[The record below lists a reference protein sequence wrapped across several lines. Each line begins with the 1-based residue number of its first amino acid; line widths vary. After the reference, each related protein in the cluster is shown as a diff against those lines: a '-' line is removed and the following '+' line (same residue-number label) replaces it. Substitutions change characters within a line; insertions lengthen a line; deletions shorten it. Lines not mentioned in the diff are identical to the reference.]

1 MDYRRANRT
10 YLYMILVTI
19 GLVLVISLWYM
30 IGGPTISILANNF
43 LSEFVV
49 LIPAVAAVLYSGE
62 KLSTLIPFHK
72 IKLSSAVLIFVY
84 VLALFP
90 LVSLVNY
97 ISMLFVENTVS
108 SIADQLFDMPMWVM
122 ILSIGIFGPFIEEIV
137 FRGVILQS
145 FQRTGRIVGSIVLSS
160 LMFGMIHMNFNQFA
174 YGTVMGIM
182 LALLVEATGSV
193 LSSFIAHAFF
203 NTFEVVSMYTNKDV
217 IEDASSIAENY
228 LEGMSDVWSDIIFVG
243 YLIIMAIIFTAI
255 AVAIVK
261 KIAKIEQRQEFFSS
275 IRSSSNS
282 RRGFGLITLP
292 LVIAMVIA
300 VAYMIYTIK
309 PA

>member
-19 GLVLVISLWYM
+19 GLVLVMSLWYM
-30 IGGPTISILANNF
+30 IGGPNLSILVNNF
-43 LSEFVV
+43 LSEAVV
-49 LIPAVAAVLYSGE
+49 LIPAIAAVLYSGE

-72 IKLSSAVLIFVY
+72 IKLSSAILVFVY

-108 SIADQLFDMPMWVM
+108 SIADQLLDMPIWLM
-122 ILSIGIFGPFIEEIV
+122 ILSIGIFGPFVEEIV
-137 FRGVILQS
+137 FRGVMLQT
-145 FQRTGRIVGSIVLSS
+145 FQRTGRILGSIIISS
-160 LMFGMIHMNFNQFA
+160 VMFGMIHMNFNQFA

-182 LALLVEATGSV
+182 LALLVEATGSI
-193 LSSFIAHAFF
+193 LASFIAHAFF
-203 NTFEVVSMYTNKDV
+203 NTFEVVSMYANRDV
-217 IEDASSIAENY
+217 LEDASSIAENY
-228 LEGMSDVWSDIIFVG
+228 LEGMSDVWSEIIFVG

-255 AVAIVK
+255 AMAVVK
-261 KIAKIEQRQEFFSS
+261 KIAKIEQRQEFFRS
-275 IRSSSNS
+275 IRTSGKGGA
-282 RRGFGLITLP
+282 RLITLP
-292 LVIAMVIA
+292 FVLAMVIA
-300 VAYMIYTIK
+300 VVYMIYTIR

>member
-30 IGGPTISILANNF
+30 IGGSPLSILANNF
-43 LSEFVV
+43 LSESVV

-72 IKLSSAVLIFVY
+72 IKLTSALMIPLY

-97 ISMLFVENTVS
+97 VSMLFVENTVS
-108 SIADQLFDMPMWVM
+108 SIADQLLDMPLWMM
-122 ILSIGIFGPFIEEIV
+122 ILSIGIFGPFVEEIV
-137 FRGVILQS
+137 FRGVMLQS
-145 FQRTGRIVGSIVLSS
+145 FQRTGRIIGSIIISS
-160 LMFGMIHMNFNQFA
+160 LMFGMIHMNFNQFG

-193 LSSFIAHAFF
+193 LASFIAHAFF
-203 NTFEVVSMYTNKDV
+203 NTLEVVMMYSNKDV
-217 IEDASSIAENY
+217 LEDATSIAENY
-228 LEGMSDVWSDIIFVG
+228 LDGRMSDMMVDVIYIG
-243 YLIIMAIIFTAI
+243 YLLLMAVIFTVI
-255 AVAIVK
+255 AMFIVR
-261 KIAKIEQRQEFFSS
+261 KIAKNEQRLEFFSS
-275 IRSSSNS
+275 IKHSGRQ
-282 RRGFGLITLP
+282 GHKLVTIPLIL
-292 LVIAMVIA
+292 AMVIA
-300 VAYMIYTIK
+300 VIYMIYTIRLV
-309 PA
+309 

>member
-10 YLYMILVTI
+10 YLYMIFVTI
-19 GLVLVISLWYM
+19 GLVLVMSLWYM
-30 IGGPTISILANNF
+30 IGGPSLSILANNF

-72 IKLSSAVLIFVY
+72 IKLSSAILIFVY

-108 SIADQLFDMPMWVM
+108 SIADQLLDMPIWVM
-122 ILSIGIFGPFIEEIV
+122 ILSIGIFGPFVEEIV
-137 FRGVILQS
+137 FRGVMLQS
-145 FQRTGRIVGSIVLSS
+145 FQRTGRILGSIIVSS
-160 LMFGMIHMNFNQFA
+160 IMFGMIHMNFNQFA

-193 LSSFIAHAFF
+193 LASFIAHAFF
-203 NTFEVVSMYTNKDV
+203 NTFEVVSMYANKDV
-217 IEDASSIAENY
+217 LEDATSIAEDY

-255 AVAIVK
+255 AMAVVK

-275 IRSSSNS
+275 IKAS
-282 RRGFGLITLP
+282 GKGGMKLVTLP
-292 LVIAMVIA
+292 LVIAMIIA
-300 VAYMIYTIK
+300 VSYMIYTIK
-309 PA
+309 LA